1 MSRAVETPGS
11 VLIYVGWDFVGDGLM
26 KLPFLRALRN
36 AFPDAEITWLAGKG
50 KSAYA
55 HTLAPLVGG
64 LLDKVVEEADVGRH
78 WTEMLRPALAGT
90 GMEGHPFD
98 LVIDAQRRVGAS
110 FLIRRTPHR
119 CFLSGAGNYLLSDR
133 RPANWREKPPS
144 MVRRML
150 DLVELASGQP
160 ADISGDPPALPEF
173 DALAAEILPDSGAAG
188 GGETYIGLAPGASS
202 AQKRWPLERY
212 LELGAAQ
219 VAAGRRPVVFLG
231 PEESAWTLQV
241 REALPAAVLPLQAEA
256 VARLGPSALITIALA
271 RRLSAAVANDAGV
284 GHMLAAANR
293 PLLSLFGP
301 TLPEKSAPLGETA
314 RVLRA
319 QDFPAGVTGAPQQ
332 TGASG
337 GGAVPA
343 GDMTRIPLAAVRKA
357 VDELLGEATQST
369 AVLRP
374 RGRESRLIGGEVR

>member
-64 LLDKVVEEADVGRH
+64 LLDNVVEEGNVGQR
-78 WTEMLRPALAGT
+78 WTEMFRPALAGT
-90 GMEGHPFD
+90 GLEGRPFD
-98 LVIDAQRRVGAS
+98 LIIDAQRRVGAS

-119 CFLSGAGNYLLSDR
+119 CFVSGAGRYLLSDL

-144 MVRRML
+144 MVRQML
-150 DLVELASGQP
+150 DLAELASGRA
-160 ADISGDPPALPEF
+160 ADTSGEPPAMPEL
-173 DALAAEILPDSGAAG
+173 DALAAEVLPQDASS
-188 GGETYIGLAPGASS
+188 GGEPYIGLAPGAGS
-202 AQKRWPLERY
+202 AHKRWPLERY

-219 VAAGRRPVVFLG
+219 IAAGRRPVVFLG
-231 PEESAWTLQV
+231 PEESAWTLRV
-241 REALPAAVLPLQAEA
+241 REALPTAVLPLQAEA

-284 GHMLAAANR
+284 GHMLAAANC
-293 PLLSLFGP
+293 PLVSLFGP
-301 TLPEKSAPLGETA
+301 TSPEKSAPLGGPA

-319 QDFPAGVTGAPQQ
+319 QDHFRD
-332 TGASG
+332 G
-337 GGAVPA
+337 GSDAQA
-343 GDMTRIPLAAVRKA
+343 DSMENIPLAAVREA
-357 VDELLGEATQST
+357 VDNLLEEETESPA
-369 AVLRP
+369 ALRP
-374 RGRESRLIGGEVR
+374 RGGESRSIGGEAR